1 MLDLDENFEKVVQVN
16 PNAKHVVHL
25 KSAKKLIFELW
36 VKAIQ
41 INIQEAANFSEDLVR
56 GLRQRLGSFG
66 NDHIDFDIKY
76 KGVQFLTFDIQKI
89 GGFIFKDPTES
100 VLCFGVKQI

>member
-66 NDHIDFDIKY
+66 NDNIDFDIKY